1 MYVNSNDKKIMWYVP
16 LHAEDVDYVII
27 KNKPKLC
34 LI

>member
-1 MYVNSNDKKIMWYVP
+1 MSIQMIKIMWYVP
-16 LHAEDVDYVII
+16 LHAEDVDYVFI